1 MKLRYKFNLLALG
14 VLFTVGIAIS
24 VAGVFTIEQLAYR
37 MNRKLMEAEVVKVL
51 EDIHSAH
58 KVLTESGVVAVD
70 SYVRRAQA
78 DILDKYRG
86 FRFGRTGKMQILAKP
101 GSRQL
106 LPQLAK
112 ERNPDIFYN
121 EIADQVAQGFWQHE
135 HGKKSLFHY
144 HASFP
149 AWNWIVLMSV
159 DVDEMLAERNAFLSQ
174 VGWILFLG
182 LIVGLLIFAWFART
196 IAAPVQQLSEAALAI
211 SYGDWEKDFP
221 QSDAVDEVGD
231 LTRAFSQML
240 DRLLA
245 AQSDLEKQAKALQ
258 NTNTRLHLEITEHQQ
273 TQQDIFHLNQELE
286 QRVIQRTSQL
296 KAANQE
302 LEAFSYSVSHDLRA
316 PLRSIDGFSQA
327 LLDDYGDRLDEEG
340 QEFLRRVRAASQRM
354 AQLIDDL
361 LYLSR
366 ITRGEMIRQP
376 VDLTGLAELVAH
388 ELQQNNPQRQI
399 EVVIQPNVIADGD
412 PRLLRAVLENL
423 LGNAWKF
430 TGDREKGRIEFGM
443 EKIGPQQM
451 IHFPRSRFIMYKTM
465 AQVSI
470 RLMRKSCSGSFSAC
484 IVSTNFPAPVSD
496 SLPCNV
502 LFIAMEV
509 RSGLMAKLEKV
520 RGSFLLCNG
529 QLK

>member
-14 VLFTVGIAIS
+14 VLLAVGIAIS
-24 VAGVFTIEQLAYR
+24 IAGVFTIERLAYR
-37 MNRKLMEAEVVKVL
+37 MNRKLMEAEVVNVL
-51 EDIHSAH
+51 EDLRSAH
-58 KVLTESGVVAVD
+58 KVLTESGVAAVD
-70 SYVRRAQA
+70 SYVRRAQT
-78 DILDKYRG
+78 DLLDKYRD
-86 FRFGRTGKMQILAKP
+86 FRFGRSGRIQILAEP

-112 ERNPDIFYN
+112 EQNPDIIYG
-121 EIADQVAQGFWQHE
+121 ELAVQEDQGFWQHT
-135 HGKKSLFHY
+135 HGKKELFHY
-144 HASFP
+144 HARFP

-159 DVDEMLAERNAFLSQ
+159 DVEEMLAERNAFLGQ
-174 VGWILFLG
+174 VAWILLLG
-182 LIVGLLIFAWFART
+182 LVVGLLVFAWFART

-211 SYGDWEKDFP
+211 SHGDWEKNLP
-221 QSDAVDEVGD
+221 QSNAVDEVGD
-231 LTRAFSQML
+231 LTRAFSQMSEH
-240 DRLLA
+240 LLA
-245 AQSDLEKQAKALQ
+245 AHSDLEKQAKALQ

-296 KAANQE
+296 KVANQE

-327 LLDDYGDRLDEEG
+327 LLDDYGERLDAEG

-376 VDLTGLAELVAH
+376 VDLSGLAELVAQ
-388 ELQQNNPQRQI
+388 ELQQNNPQRQVEI
-399 EVVIQPNVIADGD
+399 VIQPKVTADGD

-430 TGDREKGRIEFGM
+430 TGQREQGRIEFGM
-443 EKIGPQQM
+443 ERNRSTTIDALPVESVYYVRDNGAGFDPAYAEKLFGVFQRLHRVDEFPGTGIGLATVQRI
-451 IHFPRSRFIMYKTM
+451 IHRHGGKVW
-465 AQVSI
+465 AD
-470 RLMRKSCSGSFSAC
+470 G
-484 IVSTNFPAPVSD
+484 
-496 SLPCNV
+496 
-502 LFIAMEV
+502 EV
-509 RSGLMAKLEKV
+509 GKGATFFFTL
-520 RGSFLLCNG
+520 
-529 QLK
+529 